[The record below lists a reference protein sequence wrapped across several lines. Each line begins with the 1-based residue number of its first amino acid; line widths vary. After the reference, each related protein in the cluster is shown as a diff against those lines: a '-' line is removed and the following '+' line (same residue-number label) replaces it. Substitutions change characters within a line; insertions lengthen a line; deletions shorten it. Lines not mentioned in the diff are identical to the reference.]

1 MLPIL
6 AALAIEILAR
16 PPVPGFVQGYQAA
29 RDGNSILEQV
39 PAGENVDKWTR
50 MVTTQKFAGVA
61 AKTDANGFLQSM
73 IDGLANACPGAK
85 VTYRRA
91 AGKTAQM
98 RVDCPL
104 NPGTGLPETFF
115 AKAMAGPA
123 DMHVAQ
129 VAFRRVPKPADV
141 TWAEHYL
148 SGVSLKP

>member
-1 MLPIL
+1 MLPIV
-6 AALAIEILAR
+6 AAFAIEVLAR
-16 PPVPGFVQGYQAA
+16 PPVPGFIQGYQAA
-29 RDGNSILEQV
+29 RDGNSIVEEI

-50 MVTTQKFAGVA
+50 MVTTQNFAGVA
-61 AKTDANGFLQSM
+61 SRIDANGFLQSM

-104 NPGTGLPETFF
+104 NPSTGLPETFF
-115 AKAMAGPA
+115 AKAMAGSA

-129 VAFRRVPKPADV
+129 VAFRREPRAADV
-141 TWAEHYL
+141 AWAERYL